1 MITLNT
7 RKGDNMC
14 KTVSPTITCGTC
26 GKECE
31 GLISVIVN
39 ERLQYV
45 CDECALELT
54 KESE

>member
-1 MITLNT
+1 ME
-7 RKGDNMC
+7 KGDNMC
-14 KTVSPTITCGTC
+14 KTVSPTVTCGTC

-45 CDECALELT
+45 CDECARANQRILVRG
-54 KESE
+54 ES